1 MDDEKDFDYEVRLTI
16 QDIRLLSYCV
26 NETIR
31 TWPGAPRRPV
41 DEQEHLR
48 YLRDSLFRMIMD
60 YNFNNGK

>member
-1 MDDEKDFDYEVRLTI
+1 MNEDHRFDYQVDLTI
-16 QDIRLLSYCV
+16 EDIRLLSYCV

-41 DEQEHLR
+41 DEQDHLR

-60 YNFNNGK
+60 YNYREQ

>member
-16 QDIRLLSYCV
+16 QDIRLLSHCV

-31 TWPGAPRRPV
+31 TWPGAPRRPAE
-41 DEQEHLR
+41 EQEHLR

-60 YNFNNGK
+60 YNYREQ

>member
-1 MDDEKDFDYEVRLTI
+1 MEEEQDFDYEVRLTI
-16 QDIRLLSYCV
+16 QDIRLLSHCV

-48 YLRDSLFRMIMD
+48 YLRDSLLE
-60 YNFNNGK
+60 